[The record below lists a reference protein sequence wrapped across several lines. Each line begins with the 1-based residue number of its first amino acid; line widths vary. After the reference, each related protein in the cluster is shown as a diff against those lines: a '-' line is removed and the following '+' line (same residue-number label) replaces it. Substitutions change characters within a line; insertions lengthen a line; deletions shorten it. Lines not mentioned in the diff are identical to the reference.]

1 MMPEK
6 VCSQPEILAAID
18 HIEQENFILANAARM
33 VYFAGFHKNE
43 IENIKIGNA
52 FRHNTILSRIEP
64 FLPKSRKAYTT
75 MPIIL
80 DIWPKRILRKHI
92 RWLER
97 EGYTIDD
104 EAPLFPDPKSKI
116 SYSAKN
122 LYRHFKEYFQD
133 INFDDLRK
141 LGIEREKRRL
151 KAKYGNTQRY
161 QDELLKYSRHSRPK
175 TTQQFIEGE
184 VQKAGKR
191 KKEDLPWE
199 IIVKM
204 IEYLPKL
211 AEAEKIVAA
220 QTVKDKINTEIK
232 EKDVKRSLDALLNV
246 YMQQL
251 SIK

>member
-1 MMPEK
+1 MVPEK
-6 VCSQPEILAAID
+6 ACSQPDILAAID

-52 FRHNTILSRIEP
+52 FRHNTILSQIEP
-64 FLPKSRKAYTT
+64 LLPKSRKAYTK

-104 EAPLFPDPKSKI
+104 EAPLFPDPKSKK

-141 LGIEREKRRL
+141 LGIEREQRRL
-151 KAKYGNTQRY
+151 IAKYGNTQKFD
-161 QDELLKYSRHSRPK
+161 DELSKYSRHSRPK

-191 KKEDLPWE
+191 KKEVLPWE

-204 IEYLPKL
+204 IERLPFLKKTPKGIYSSVIQ
-211 AEAEKIVAA
+211 KI
-220 QTVKDKINTEIK
+220 INHRIQ
-232 EKDVKRSLDALLNV
+232 EKDVKRSLDALLNI
-246 YMQQL
+246 YNQQPN
-251 SIK
+251 IK

>member
-1 MMPEK
+1 MVPEK
-6 VCSQPEILAAID
+6 ACSQPEILAAID

-43 IENIKIGNA
+43 IENIRIKDARQNS
-52 FRHNTILSRIEP
+52 RVLSQIAP
-64 FLPKSRKAYTT
+64 FLRKTKKAYTS

-80 DIWPKRILRKHI
+80 DTWPRNILDAHIKR
-92 RWLER
+92 LER
-97 EGYTIDD
+97 EGYAIDD
-104 EAPLFPDPKSKI
+104 EAPLFPDPKSKK

-141 LGIEREKRRL
+141 LGIEREQRRL
-151 KAKYGNTQRY
+151 RAKYGNTQKFD
-161 QDELLKYSRHSRPK
+161 DELLKYSRHSRPK

-204 IEYLPKL
+204 IEYLPNL

-232 EKDVKRSLDALLNV
+232 EKDVIRSLDALLKV

-251 SIK
+251 TIR